1 MVYGSEKCIIG
12 NLLRF
17 KSDLQK
23 KSVVIKLD
31 GYNKSKTYDF
41 EHNALRRQM
50 LRKVIGPSEVR
61 VEHLIDPRTF
71 W

>member
-1 MVYGSEKCIIG
+1 MVYGGEKCVIG

-23 KSVVIKLD
+23 KSVGIKLD

-41 EHNALRRQM
+41 EHNAEEAKANAKEGDRTL
-50 LRKVIGPSEVR
+50 LSASWTP
-61 VEHLIDPRTF
+61 DPQTF